1 MRSKIIVAVVGL
13 LAIAVSA
20 QTPPTES
27 TERVVQLVHTPT
39 SRGFEQMA
47 TVLRAVAQLLTL
59 TIDSEH
65 NSFVLDGT
73 PDDLAM
79 AEWLIHMMDKP
90 AGWRPSDQEI
100 WNPATREFRAT
111 AGREPVVRVCYL
123 SHTQAPL
130 GSQELITLVRT
141 VADVHKIFCYDPASV
156 VAFRGSADSVEL
168 AEWLIRKLDL
178 PSSAQAVEASGQES
192 GANLYRLTARQRD
205 GSEDLVRVFYLNP
218 GVSPPGIQEMITAM
232 RKRASIQRVFSHT
245 TPPAIAARGNAAQL
259 AEAQRIIEGME
270 TAGARCDLTPNPQF
284 RLKSFRLAKA
294 RTP

>member
-1 MRSKIIVAVVGL
+1 
-13 LAIAVSA
+13 
-20 QTPPTES
+20 
-27 TERVVQLVHTPT
+27 
-39 SRGFEQMA
+39 
-47 TVLRAVAQLLTL
+47 
-59 TIDSEH
+59 
-65 NSFVLDGT
+65 
-73 PDDLAM
+73 
-79 AEWLIHMMDKP
+79 
-90 AGWRPSDQEI
+90 
-100 WNPATREFRAT
+100 
-111 AGREPVVRVCYL
+111 
-123 SHTQAPL
+123 
-130 GSQELITLVRT
+130 

-178 PSSAQAVEASGQES
+178 PSGAQVVKES